1 MVADG
6 SQVKMSI
13 PFNAHID
20 SRGVLLA
27 WKGARGVAHAQL
39 DRPESLAAASH
50 YLGTGEG
57 PDVAPAIVRAGAE
70 VSVAFVDS
78 HGVSLATP
86 SETRLLFDG
95 GTSVSAC
102 LLGGSV
108 VVATCDGQGVRAHI
122 DGTLVELSARPDAH
136 ALQVAACGSNLLALF
151 LVAGGL
157 AVVRYNANTQE
168 RKEVTHPLR
177 EDARELDLCTTS
189 TRVAVAVGYEGDHV
203 DLAVLNVDG
212 AARERVHPALRG
224 GETLIHPR
232 VSWVKTGF
240 VVSAWEPSTKRAR
253 LVRDGREQS
262 PFDDVE
268 SPFELVAFGDLLY
281 CVELLEDPEEGAA
294 MRLHVRGPELNTRR
308 SPVSVEPEVR
318 KVRELERSGRE
329 FMRVLAAKQVAHGY
343 RGGASGAVDVDAM
356 TGELYAQSEPVT
368 YSVSAEGATQVHV
381 EVHIGELGEEES
393 TSMWRLASW
402 VRQRWSPAVKAQA
415 RADLEWAAEVTGK
428 KVLSLDRTPKML
440 RVKLEME
447 NYPDPDVFMEWLR
460 ELARA
465 RAAPGTEGD

>member
-1 MVADG
+1 M
-6 SQVKMSI
+6 I
-13 PFNAHID
+13 TPFNAHID

-27 WKGARGVAHAQL
+27 WKGARGVAHAHL
-39 DRPESLAAASH
+39 ERAESLAGTSH

-57 PDVAPAIVRAGAE
+57 PDVAPSIVRAGAE

-78 HGVSLATP
+78 HGVSLATRGKA
-86 SETRLLFDG
+86 TLLFDG
-95 GTSVSAC
+95 GTNVSAC
-102 LLGGSV
+102 LLGGDV

-122 DGTLVELSARPDAH
+122 NGAVVELSARPDAH
-136 ALQVAACGSNLLALF
+136 ALRVAACGSNLLALF

-157 AVVRYNANTQE
+157 AVVRYNASTQE

-189 TRVAVAVGYEGDHV
+189 TRVAVAVGYESDHV

-224 GETLIHPR
+224 GDILTHPR

-253 LVRDGREQS
+253 VVRDGREQS

-281 CVELLEDPEEGAA
+281 CVELLEDPQEGAA

-308 SPVSVEPEVR
+308 SPVSVEPPVR
-318 KVRELERSGRE
+318 KLRELERSGRD

-343 RGGASGAVDVDAM
+343 RGGAAGAVDVDAM
-356 TGELYAQSEPVT
+356 TGELYGQSEPVT
-368 YSVSAEGATQVHV
+368 YSVNAEGPRQVHLV
-381 EVHIGELGEEES
+381 VHIGELGEEES

-402 VRQRWSPAVKAQA
+402 VRHRWSPAVRAQA
-415 RADLEWAAEVTGK
+415 KADLEWAAAITGE

-447 NYPDPDVFMEWLR
+447 NYPDPDAFMEWLR

-465 RAAPGTEGD
+465 AVAPAADAD